1 MASSNSSLIPDMD
14 AISSLI
20 FGKKKKKRVKA
31 GAGGVP
37 PGEEGQEGA
46 AGEEKPEGNYVEYE
60 DKLIEYLTSP
70 STIIQHT
77 DDVQIDK
84 FHRIIA
90 AVNYPRLV
98 EAGWLTRLIEMN
110 LDFDLSIHIA
120 PYSIESTVKLLENEI
135 KKQKTDL
142 YALKAEGK
150 LVPQALVQKHEDTKA
165 LLEAIENGTEK
176 MFTMSLYIDAKAY
189 DKKELEKVSGLI
201 KSKMSSIMVTPKVP
215 SFQMYKA
222 LRSVLPI
229 QLDELAITREITS
242 SAASACFPFAITSLE
257 HHATGILLGFNQINN
272 IPIIIDPFELSNP
285 NILVLG
291 TSGGGKSYTI
301 KLLLMREYL
310 EGVDI
315 NIIDPQAEY
324 TDLATT
330 FNGKTIRI
338 SPDSDSIINP
348 MDLMGQPLEEKKLSL
363 LTFFRVLLGEL
374 NEGERA
380 ILDDAIDSTYEDI
393 GITKDP
399 KTWARKPPT
408 LENLYDHIM
417 PLTRSEKDIIYKP
430 AMAIVNRLKGYVS
443 GPMKFLNQQTRMELD
458 NRVITFDV
466 KEIPDVGKGP
476 IMFLI
481 LEYVYN
487 QMKKS
492 RKRKILVIDEA
503 WSVFSAGEEGE
514 YILRLVKTCRK
525 FNLSLT
531 MITQDVEDVLTS
543 RAGRAV
549 MTNTATKILLKQ
561 DTTVIDAISEKFKLN
576 EAETRFLRVAT
587 VGSAL
592 LIAENLR
599 VPIHIQASPEEHRIL
614 TTKPDELMA
623 MTKKGPAVSREMKPE
638 LDITDVM
645 QNKNNLTNEQIDA
658 LEDIGFTE
666 VRAESLEGTS
676 ELYIIKNETDET
688 DEHFVIQH
696 QLLEEVK
703 KYTDKVLV
711 HYTKLPDVTFETPD
725 GKLVAIEVIADVSLK
740 ANIEA
745 MEAKLSILKKYND
758 YFYVVKDPALRKYE
772 SFGEILTKSQAP
784 MKIKSYFGSAGDQ
797 GGTEEPGTRS

>member
-1 MASSNSSLIPDMD
+1 MAPSKSSLIPES
-14 AISSLI
+14 ISTML
-20 FGKKKKKRVKA
+20 FGKKKKKPQIRPGAPGEA
-31 GAGGVP
+31 GANIDGTSSD
-37 PGEEGQEGA
+37 EGDNA
-46 AGEEKPEGNYVEYE
+46 GNYVDYE

-70 STIIQHT
+70 STIIKHT
-77 DDVQIDK
+77 DDIQIDK

-90 AVNYPRLV
+90 AINYPRLV
-98 EAGWLTRLIEMN
+98 EPGWLTRLIEMN

-150 LVPQALVQKHEDTKA
+150 LVPQALVQKHDDTKA
-165 LLEAIENGTEK
+165 LLEAIQNGTEK
-176 MFTMSLYIDAKAY
+176 MFTMSLYIDSKAH
-189 DKKELEKVSGLI
+189 DKKDLEKVSSLI

-229 QLDELAITREITS
+229 QMDELAITREITS
-242 SAASACFPFAITSLE
+242 SAVSACFPFAITSLE
-257 HHATGILLGFNQINN
+257 HHATGILLGFNQVNN
-272 IPIIIDPFELSNP
+272 IPIIIDMFELSNP

-324 TDLATT
+324 TDLAVT

-348 MDLMGQPLEEKKLSL
+348 LDLMGQPLEEKKLSL
-363 LTFFRVLLGEL
+363 LAFFRVLLGEL
-374 NEGERA
+374 NEGQRA
-380 ILDDAIDSTYEDI
+380 ILDDAIDSTYEDQ

-399 KTWARKPPT
+399 KSWARKPPM

-443 GPMKFLNQQTRMELD
+443 GPMKFLNQQTRIELD

-466 KEIPDVGKGP
+466 KDIPDVGKGP

-492 RKRKILVIDEA
+492 RKRKMLVIDEA
-503 WSVFSAGEEGE
+503 WSIFSAGEEGE

-576 EAETRFLRVAT
+576 EAETRFLRIAT

-599 VPIHIQASPEEHRIL
+599 VPIHIQSSPDEHKIL
-614 TTKPDELMA
+614 TTKPDELIA
-623 MTKKGPAVSREMKPE
+623 MTKRSGPGISREMKPE
-638 LDITDVM
+638 LDITDVV
-645 QNKNNLTNEQIDA
+645 QNKTKLTNEQIDS

-666 VRAESLEGTS
+666 ARVESFEGTS
-676 ELYIIKNETDET
+676 ELFIIKNETDDT
-688 DEHFVIQH
+688 DEHFVTQH
-696 QLLEEVK
+696 LLQEEVK
-703 KYTDKVLV
+703 KYTEKVLI
-711 HYTKLPDVTFETPD
+711 HYTKLPDVTFETAD

-745 MEAKLSILKKYND
+745 MEAKLPILKKYND

-772 SFGEILTKSQAP
+772 SFGEVITKSQAP
-784 MKIKSYFGSAGDQ
+784 MKIKAYFGSLGDQ
-797 GGTEEPGTRS
+797 GGSSETHTKS